1 MSTLNPNLLSK
12 GMTDAMNAAA
22 PVMRAINKRLLTP
35 EVLLLT
41 FLRQPPSACTAARVL
56 QRMADARGFKPAD
69 LEREAEI
76 QARSREGRPADFD
89 FVTSG
94 GDKLP
99 LSTEMVVVLDEG
111 KSIAQAADE
120 VWIGTEHALGAM
132 SQVGVS
138 TSGLLQRYGIT
149 PTAMSGVLADQAL
162 AKHTTTQDWVTLARQ
177 GQLTPVY
184 YRQSLLRDLVSLLTL
199 SEDRHVILIG
209 SAGVGKRTLVYS
221 LALLIAE
228 GKGPAGLKSVVEIS
242 ERALLDNAPQAVQAG
257 LRQAAGGALF
267 VPNIQRFFGGF
278 KAEFTLAEKTVQ
290 KAFLESETVVI
301 GATTEA
307 EYNERMASV
316 SAVTEHTHVLR
327 VPPTTQDE
335 TIAILNTAKLRFES
349 DYKLSVESDAL
360 KVAAT
365 LAGRYL
371 TAMPLPGA
379 AMQLLHRA
387 CALVRMG
394 EQTGLPFRPDVPADM
409 RLDADDVTLAASLMT
424 GVPVA
429 KLGADERTK
438 YAQMVEHLKARIIGQ
453 DEAVLAVSRAVKTA
467 RVGLKDP
474 KRPIGSFLFLGPTGV
489 GKTELAKALADF
501 MFGSEDATI
510 ALDMTEYQQEDS
522 LNRLIGAAPGY
533 VGFEGGGQLTDRVR
547 AAPYTVV
554 LFDECEKAHPRI
566 LDVLLQIMEEGRL
579 TDGQGRVASF
589 AETVVILT
597 SNLGAEFLADLSLG
611 ESARELAM
619 QVVKSRLRPEFLN
632 RLDEIVMFNALG
644 PEALRQVLDLM
655 LKKEAKLA
663 EGRGLKLEI
672 SESAKEWLL
681 AQNEHPEWGAR
692 PLRRIIERHVRQ
704 PLADAL
710 LAADI
715 KPGTVVRVEAEEKG
729 LKFLI
734 LEH

>member
-22 PVMRAINKRLLTP
+22 PVMRAINKRLLSP

-199 SEDRHVILIG
+199 SEDRHVILVG
-209 SAGVGKRTLVYS
+209 PAGVGKRTLVYS

-453 DEAVLAVSRAVKTA
+453 DEAVLAISRAVKTA

>member
-22 PVMRAINKRLLTP
+22 PVMRAINKRLITP

-56 QRMADARGFKPAD
+56 QRMADSRGFKLAD

-76 QARSREGRPADFD
+76 GARSREGRPADFD
-89 FVTSG
+89 FITSG
-94 GDKLP
+94 SDKLS

-228 GKGPAGLKSVVEIS
+228 GKGPTSLKSVVEIS

-278 KAEFTLAEKTVQ
+278 RAEFTQAEKAMQ

-453 DEAVLAVSRAVKTA
+453 DEAVLAISRAVKTA